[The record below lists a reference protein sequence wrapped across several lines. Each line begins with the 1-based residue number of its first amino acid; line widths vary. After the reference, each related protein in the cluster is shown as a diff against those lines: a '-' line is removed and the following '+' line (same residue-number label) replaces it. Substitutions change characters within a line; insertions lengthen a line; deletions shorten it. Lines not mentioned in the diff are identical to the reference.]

1 MTSSA
6 FHPTLARGDHTA
18 YMNYALSQ
26 ARHAPKLPTNFRVG
40 AVLVDADKNQILS
53 TGHSLELEGNTH
65 AEQCC
70 FIKLAQQHGLESED
84 ELLEHAPL
92 LRNKILVLY
101 TTMEPC
107 NKRLSGNLPC
117 VDRILR
123 LGKAIK
129 TVYVGIMEPETFVGQ
144 NMGRKRLVDAGITF
158 DLVEGLDEEIRRV
171 ATAGHGEEIAEA
183 S

>member
-1 MTSSA
+1 MSTPQPPP
-6 FHPTLARGDHTA
+6 HIPPGDHKA
-18 YMNYALSQ
+18 FMRYALDQ
-26 ARHAPKLPTNFRVG
+26 ARRAPKLPTNFCVG
-40 AVLVDADKNQILS
+40 AVLVDADKNQILA

-70 FIKLAQQHGLESED
+70 FIKLANQFQVGED
-84 ELLEHAPL
+84 ELDRVLPE
-92 LRNKILVLY
+92 NTVLY

-129 TVYVGIMEPETFVGQ
+129 TVYVGIMEPEKFVGH
-144 NMGRKRLVDAGITF
+144 NAGKKRLVDAAINF
-158 DLVEGLDEEIRRV
+158 EPVKGLEEEILQA
-171 ATAGHGEEIAEA
+171 ATAGHNQEDSKA
-183 S
+183 